1 MSRDEGY
8 LKSWKKYQSLCQIPQ
23 NFFLFGYSK
32 NQLHL
37 LVSFFVRFV
46 SPVSF
51 FFVQIV
57 QNIVKVSGSE
67 GLISES
73 GCHILKWELPF
84 YQGGLLPAMD
94 QLRLQSQELMANQS
108 DDGSW
113 GFQPS
118 SEKIQTLGRAG
129 QSVLGTEA
137 VNAYKLLKYARIAN
151 DQSSLSAG
159 LNALAFMEQFNI
171 PRGAQSRECPIHH
184 PDILAAAYA
193 VGAGV
198 EAYLITQEE
207 AFLEQASYWA
217 KSGLPFLYFW
227 YLPDRP
233 AMQFASIPVFGTS
246 FHTRPWFGVPVQWC
260 GLVYA
265 YFLQHLAPHTDPF
278 WQQVAEGIL
287 VSAMRQQWTE
297 GELKGTYPDFLDNF
311 CLDRKGPYLNPENIL
326 VNMFAL
332 RNLDPDIS
340 TGVAHYQSHRVH
352 VSSGARVEDVS
363 TDSSF
368 GIGFRLRY
376 VQFETSYTVVAGLN
390 KCPESLRIV
399 NGEEVQPVEN
409 LDELS
414 PTQSGW
420 LYRPVDGLVFIRYYH
435 PASIADLELVMESTN
450 SSGTLS
456 SLINSDGKPEEE

>member
-1 MSRDEGY
+1 MGGACTTFHRNKNTNIDPRARKNVCSNSISSDV
-8 LKSWKKYQSLCQIPQ
+8 
-23 NFFLFGYSK
+23 
-32 NQLHL
+32 NQL
-37 LVSFFVRFV
+37 
-46 SPVSF
+46 
-51 FFVQIV
+51 
-57 QNIVKVSGSE
+57 
-67 GLISES
+67 
-73 GCHILKWELPF
+73 
-84 YQGGLLPAMD
+84 
-94 QLRLQSQELMANQS
+94 
-108 DDGSW
+108 
-113 GFQPS
+113 
-118 SEKIQTLGRAG
+118 
-129 QSVLGTEA
+129 
-137 VNAYKLLKYARIAN
+137 
-151 DQSSLSAG
+151 
-159 LNALAFMEQFNI
+159 
-171 PRGAQSRECPIHH
+171 
-184 PDILAAAYA
+184 
-193 VGAGV
+193 
-198 EAYLITQEE
+198 
-207 AFLEQASYWA
+207 
-217 KSGLPFLYFW
+217 
-227 YLPDRP
+227 
-233 AMQFASIPVFGTS
+233 
-246 FHTRPWFGVPVQWC
+246 VP
-260 GLVYA
+260 Y
-265 YFLQHLAPHTDPF
+265 
-278 WQQVAEGIL
+278 E
-287 VSAMRQQWTE
+287 
-297 GELKGTYPDFLDNF
+297 
-311 CLDRKGPYLNPENIL
+311 YLNPENIL